1 MKQHELKI
9 LPQYF
14 QAVWSGIKTFE
25 LRKDDRDYQRGDILV
40 LREWDGEKYT
50 GSAICVKVTYI
61 LQDAEKYGLK
71 DGYVIMGIRH
81 LEAACWGCKCEKIE
95 PSRWIPVTERLPE
108 IGKKVLVLA
117 YSNDVLTARM
127 QKQTENGY
135 PVFECNGIF
144 LEMAKPGRITY
155 WMPLPTPPK
164 EETK

>member
-14 QAVWSGIKTFE
+14 QRVWDGTKTFE

-61 LQDAEKYGLK
+61 LQDAEKYGLQ

-81 LEAACWGCKCEKIE
+81 IESVSDLKPPTNYLRIVSMSPEELAIWINSIIIERNIEVTCDGWLDWLNKEAHG
-95 PSRWIPVTERLPE
+95 
-108 IGKKVLVLA
+108 
-117 YSNDVLTARM
+117 
-127 QKQTENGY
+127 
-135 PVFECNGIF
+135 
-144 LEMAKPGRITY
+144 
-155 WMPLPTPPK
+155 
-164 EETK
+164 

>member
-1 MKQHELKI
+1 MKKHELKI

-14 QAVWSGIKTFE
+14 QAVLDGIKTFE

-81 LEAACWGCKCEKIE
+81 LE
-95 PSRWIPVTERLPE
+95 
-108 IGKKVLVLA
+108 
-117 YSNDVLTARM
+117 
-127 QKQTENGY
+127 
-135 PVFECNGIF
+135 
-144 LEMAKPGRITY
+144 PGD
-155 WMPLPTPPK
+155 MK
-164 EETK
+164 EESL